1 MMRPAEHER
10 LANWSLDWVNLRA
23 AVLIIGHFPRRL
35 VGRKSRSMT
44 SQSHDPKQP
53 ELDAVSATFHA
64 LQSPREGS
72 NSPTVPQNETLKED
86 KTSPLDSAN
95 ILSIA
100 TIWWL
105 QPLLARGYKSPL
117 TEDSVWE
124 LPKKDH
130 SRRLQGRFDASWTKQ
145 DHNLQRKKDKRP
157 DVNVALWEAT
167 KDKIAVAM
175 GLYLVSATLTL
186 VQPFLIKA
194 ILQNLEGQDNMF
206 GISSGYG
213 LAVLLGCV
221 AFCGA
226 TAINSAQFLTARAG
240 CNARMVVI
248 NSVFQK
254 ILRLSATARRTMN
267 SGEVVTLAGVDS
279 ERVMEAYTIGLWCI
293 ISPIILV
300 AVCVLI
306 GTQMGAYVGL
316 VVAATS
322 VAIMYAAFTTSKQI
336 GVYRRR
342 ISKIS
347 ANRVKLTN
355 EVLLGI
361 RVIKFYAWEDSINET
376 IRAIR
381 DQEVALM
388 RRYNYLRLTNAV
400 LMFLAPTILNMVC
413 FLVYILLG
421 NTLDVATA
429 FVILALTNA
438 CKMAFS
444 IFANASVAVSE
455 AVTSTGRLSDFL
467 VAGEVALFFCDWFL
481 SQWSK
486 GAIDLSQKNSMA
498 VYVGIVV
505 ASLLLTFIRFSRDLD
520 QVDNP
525 LPYFSLWMML
535 YIFQMASAFIV
546 CAAADPYVLILYIP
560 VGYAFWFAIKLYQSS
575 ARELKRLD
583 SISRSPFLNLV
594 SETISGIET
603 VRSYKMVEHFSSHCE
618 ELLNSN
624 AKFFLLFQS
633 ASRWFAMRTDWLVSV
648 IIAAV
653 AVLAIATKSSLGAAV
668 AGLGLTYAA
677 QLTSSF
683 QRMTTLTTQVENI
696 MTCFERIAHYGSL
709 NEEGYQREATSK
721 DAIPPAWPQT
731 VVMLPDV
738 KPGEQDTAT
747 SANYHEV
754 KTPRASS
761 ALPFPDESR
770 RNPLDTANL
779 LSIATIWWLQPML
792 IRGYKSS
799 LDEDR
804 VWDLPE
810 VDKARPLQQ
819 RFDAAYVGEAKKNSA
834 KAEKKGA
841 AAKRPNVNFALWQAT
856 KDTYVTALGCY
867 LVNSVLVLI
876 QPFLIKAI
884 LQNMEGQDN
893 MFGISSGYGLAVL
906 LGCVAFCA
914 ATAINSGQFL
924 TARAGCNARMV
935 VINSAYQKILRLS
948 ATARRTMNNGEVV
961 TIAGVDSE
969 RVMEAYRLGLWCIMS
984 PLILIAVCI
993 LVGTQMGAYVG
1004 LAVAVVSAA
1013 ILWGAFTSSRNIGV
1027 YRRRISKIGA
1037 NRVKLTNEVLLGIR
1051 VIKFYAWEH
1060 SISDIIHAI
1069 RDQEVALMRVY
1080 NNYRLANAIL
1090 MFLGPTVLNL
1100 VCFVVYV
1107 LQGHTPDVSTT
1118 FVILALTNCCKMP
1131 FSIFA
1136 NSSVAVA
1143 EAITS
1148 TRRLS
1153 DFLMSGEIDEY
1164 PPPALSPSDT
1174 PTISIDNADFQWE
1187 EDAPVPTL
1195 SSINLTLN
1203 PGTLTVVVGSVGSGK
1218 SSLVNALLGE
1228 MQEVRGTRLVRGS
1241 IAYASQQAWIQN
1253 QTVRDNILFGEPYD
1267 VDHYQ
1272 CVVKACQLLPDF
1284 EMLEL
1289 GDQTEIGERGINL
1302 SGGQKARVSVARA
1315 MYRARKFDFVV
1326 LDDPLSA
1333 LDVHVANAVFSEGLA
1348 GLAQGKTR
1356 LLVLNSHYHLLQYAD
1371 RVLVMADGQI
1381 VGDGTLLELERE
1393 FPFLVTPNI
1402 ENDNDGDSKGVDED
1416 AHALER
1422 KSSLAVVSSKADADG
1437 NGNLETR
1444 GKLIVA
1450 EDRLVGAVKMKT
1462 YIDYLASSGWN
1473 GYFLASVVFTLFAVA
1488 QVALFFCDWFLSQWS
1503 KGSFDLASKS
1513 SLAIYA
1519 GLVVGSAILVFIRC
1533 TYFMRVCM
1541 VCSGMLHSKYL
1552 LKVLLAPVTTFFDV
1566 TPVGRI
1572 LNRFSR
1578 DLDQVDN
1585 PLPYWALWMLL
1596 MMFQMASAFI
1606 VCAAADPYV
1615 LIIYAPVGL
1624 AFVFAIKVYQASARE
1639 LKRFDSITRSPFLNL
1654 VSETLSGIETIRSY
1668 KMTEKFSALCEQL
1681 LDQNSKY
1688 YLLYQTSSRWF
1699 AMRTDWLVS
1708 VIIAAVAILAIATKS
1723 TLGASVAG
1731 LGLTYAAQLT
1741 SSFQRMTT
1749 LTTQVEQIMTCFE
1762 RIAHYGSLDEEG
1774 YQREATSK
1782 DAIPPAWP
1790 QTGNIHFENVSM
1802 RYREDLPL
1810 ASRRRVETCP
1820 C

>member
-1 MMRPAEHER
+1 
-10 LANWSLDWVNLRA
+10 
-23 AVLIIGHFPRRL
+23 
-35 VGRKSRSMT
+35 
-44 SQSHDPKQP
+44 
-53 ELDAVSATFHA
+53 
-64 LQSPREGS
+64 
-72 NSPTVPQNETLKED
+72 
-86 KTSPLDSAN
+86 
-95 ILSIA
+95 
-100 TIWWL
+100 
-105 QPLLARGYKSPL
+105 
-117 TEDSVWE
+117 
-124 LPKKDH
+124 
-130 SRRLQGRFDASWTKQ
+130 
-145 DHNLQRKKDKRP
+145 
-157 DVNVALWEAT
+157 
-167 KDKIAVAM
+167 
-175 GLYLVSATLTL
+175 
-186 VQPFLIKA
+186 
-194 ILQNLEGQDNMF
+194 
-206 GISSGYG
+206 
-213 LAVLLGCV
+213 
-221 AFCGA
+221 
-226 TAINSAQFLTARAG
+226 
-240 CNARMVVI
+240 
-248 NSVFQK
+248 
-254 ILRLSATARRTMN
+254 
-267 SGEVVTLAGVDS
+267 
-279 ERVMEAYTIGLWCI
+279 
-293 ISPIILV
+293 
-300 AVCVLI
+300 
-306 GTQMGAYVGL
+306 
-316 VVAATS
+316 
-322 VAIMYAAFTTSKQI
+322 
-336 GVYRRR
+336 
-342 ISKIS
+342 
-347 ANRVKLTN
+347 
-355 EVLLGI
+355 
-361 RVIKFYAWEDSINET
+361 
-376 IRAIR
+376 
-381 DQEVALM
+381 
-388 RRYNYLRLTNAV
+388 
-400 LMFLAPTILNMVC
+400 
-413 FLVYILLG
+413 
-421 NTLDVATA
+421 
-429 FVILALTNA
+429 
-438 CKMAFS
+438 
-444 IFANASVAVSE
+444 
-455 AVTSTGRLSDFL
+455 
-467 VAGEVALFFCDWFL
+467 
-481 SQWSK
+481 
-486 GAIDLSQKNSMA
+486 
-498 VYVGIVV
+498 
-505 ASLLLTFIRFSRDLD
+505 
-520 QVDNP
+520 
-525 LPYFSLWMML
+525 
-535 YIFQMASAFIV
+535 
-546 CAAADPYVLILYIP
+546 
-560 VGYAFWFAIKLYQSS
+560 
-575 ARELKRLD
+575 
-583 SISRSPFLNLV
+583 
-594 SETISGIET
+594 
-603 VRSYKMVEHFSSHCE
+603 
-618 ELLNSN
+618 
-624 AKFFLLFQS
+624 
-633 ASRWFAMRTDWLVSV
+633 
-648 IIAAV
+648 
-653 AVLAIATKSSLGAAV
+653 
-668 AGLGLTYAA
+668 
-677 QLTSSF
+677 
-683 QRMTTLTTQVENI
+683 
-696 MTCFERIAHYGSL
+696 
-709 NEEGYQREATSK
+709 
-721 DAIPPAWPQT
+721 
-731 VVMLPDV
+731 
-738 KPGEQDTAT
+738 
-747 SANYHEV
+747 
-754 KTPRASS
+754 
-761 ALPFPDESR
+761 
-770 RNPLDTANL
+770 
-779 LSIATIWWLQPML
+779 ML

-810 VDKARPLQQ
+810 VDKAHPLQQ

-841 AAKRPNVNFALWQAT
+841 AVKRPNVNFALWQAT

-1153 DFLMSGEIDEY
+1153 DFLMSREIDEY
-1164 PPPALSPSDT
+1164 PPPALSPSNT

-1203 PGTLTVVVGSVGSGK
+1203 PGTLTVV
-1218 SSLVNALLGE
+1218 
-1228 MQEVRGTRLVRGS
+1228 
-1241 IAYASQQAWIQN
+1241 
-1253 QTVRDNILFGEPYD
+1253 
-1267 VDHYQ
+1267 
-1272 CVVKACQLLPDF
+1272 
-1284 EMLEL
+1284 
-1289 GDQTEIGERGINL
+1289 
-1302 SGGQKARVSVARA
+1302 
-1315 MYRARKFDFVV
+1315 
-1326 LDDPLSA
+1326 
-1333 LDVHVANAVFSEGLA
+1333 
-1348 GLAQGKTR
+1348 
-1356 LLVLNSHYHLLQYAD
+1356 YAD

-1422 KSSLAVVSSKADADG
+1422 KSSLAVVSSKADTDG
-1437 NGNLETR
+1437 NGSLETR

-1681 LDQNSKY
+1681 LDQNSNN
-1688 YLLYQTSSRWF
+1688 SSNCYEINAWSFGSWAGSHLR
-1699 AMRTDWLVS
+1699 S
-1708 VIIAAVAILAIATKS
+1708 S
-1723 TLGASVAG
+1723 TYV
-1731 LGLTYAAQLT
+1731 Q
-1741 SSFQRMTT
+1741 F
-1749 LTTQVEQIMTCFE
+1749 
-1762 RIAHYGSLDEEG
+1762 
-1774 YQREATSK
+1774 
-1782 DAIPPAWP
+1782 PANDHP
-1790 QTGNIHFENVSM
+1790 HNPG
-1802 RYREDLPL
+1802 
-1810 ASRRRVETCP
+1810 
-1820 C
+1820 